1 MVDRGCGAARGH
13 VLVAPTHPGD
23 RDHDLHHPDVE
34 QLLIGTFD
42 SVSVTNPALARAHL
56 GYVGN
61 DVLLTLDPGLLS
73 PMLPGFASINQ
84 RNVAAGIDNALLG
97 GANPPPG
104 FDALFNLSGAQ
115 LGNAL
120 TQASGEAATGVQQT
134 SFTAMERFLTTILD
148 RWFGS
153 GDNGQ
158 PSSLGAM
165 QFGDSVATQ
174 GAPREAYAAMTTKA
188 PAGAGLYTQPWSV
201 WGAGYG
207 GSQSTDGNAEL
218 GSNAISARALGVAA
232 GADYRLSPATRVGF
246 ALGGGGTNFNLSN
259 GLGGGRSDLFQAGV
273 FVRHSIGDTYLAGA
287 LAYGWQDVT
296 TDRTVTIA
304 GSDRLRGQYNANA
317 FSGRFEAGH
326 RYLTPWAALTPYL
339 AGQFTTLYLPS
350 YGEQTIAGANT
361 FALNYAARSV
371 TAPRSEFGLRA
382 DRVYG
387 VDNAVL
393 TLRGQAA
400 WTHDFNTDRSIAATF
415 QSLPQAG
422 FIVNGAAQ
430 GRDGARMTAGAELN
444 WLNGF
449 SIAGGLEG
457 EFTAVSTTL
466 SAKAVGRYRW

>member
-1 MVDRGCGAARGH
+1 MNGVAAQLAGD
-13 VLVAPTHPGD
+13 VLVAPLT
-23 RDHDLHHPDVE
+23 RVTASTTYTILTSNF
-34 QLLIGTFD
+34 LIGTFD
-42 SVSVTNPALARAHL
+42 SVSVTNPALARARL
-56 GYVGN
+56 GYAGN

-73 PMLPGFASINQ
+73 PVLPGFASINQ

-165 QFGDSVATQ
+165 QFGDSVAMQ

-232 GADYRLSPATRVGF
+232 GADYRLSPGTRVGF

-317 FSGRFEAGH
+317 VSGRFEAGH